1 MGKNRTN
8 RGGYRQPSKP
18 AAASGPG
25 GLSERTDGGPGSAKI
40 PLKQPIRRLPNA
52 DYGANKKFV
61 SDQELV
67 NGLPAQGPIPTDPLP
82 AEGNNLDIFA
92 ATELQGQSAT
102 SGGVMGQGVGI
113 EALAEG
119 QDDVDILLN
128 VLEFRNPNNLYIKQL
143 INTRNK
149 EINNGYNT

>member
-1 MGKNRTN
+1 MAKKRSKS
-8 RGGYRQPSKP
+8 GGYRQPKNP
-18 AAASGPG
+18 AATSGPG
-25 GLSERTDGGPGSAKI
+25 ALSERTDGGAGST
-40 PLKQPIRRLPNA
+40 KQPLRRIPGVP
-52 DYGANKKFV
+52 YGQQA
-61 SDQELV
+61 SLTAQQQAAP
-67 NGLPAQGPIPTDPLP
+67 LPAQGPIPTNPLP

-92 ATELQGQSAT
+92 PTELQGQPAT

-128 VLEFRNPNNLYIKQL
+128 VLEFRNPNNPYIKQL

-149 EINNGYNT
+149 EINNGYNI